1 MKKGLIVALV
11 LGAIILIGG
20 CQACNLQKG
29 LVQLDEEVNSK
40 WGTVQTQ
47 YQRRAD
53 LIPNLVE
60 TVKGAADFEKST
72 FTGIAEARSGA
83 LSAASALKNATNVSA
98 DQLTAEKMAEIQ
110 RASAQ
115 AQGAARMMINVV
127 MENYPNL
134 KANQNFLDLQAQLEG
149 TENRIN
155 TARIGYNDAVKVY
168 NVKVRTFPNNI
179 FAGMLGFHKK
189 EMFQAEAGADKS
201 PKVKF

>member
-1 MKKGLIVALV
+1 
-11 LGAIILIGG
+11 
-20 CQACNLQKG
+20 
-29 LVQLDEEVNSK
+29 
-40 WGTVQTQ
+40 
-47 YQRRAD
+47 
-53 LIPNLVE
+53 
-60 TVKGAADFEKST
+60 
-72 FTGIAEARSGA
+72 
-83 LSAASALKNATNVSA
+83 
-98 DQLTAEKMAEIQ
+98 
-110 RASAQ
+110 
-115 AQGAARMMINVV
+115 MMINVV